1 MFHHFFFRC
10 ISKAFRSIQI
20 TKELNSIFRGV
31 RYGQSEGKWNV
42 TSCYYSLFRS
52 EAQIWPY
59 YVFQLYWS
67 NGWSALCWFF
77 SQYFFENYFNCSEWF
92 ACFSPLSMQWM
103 LFCWHF
109 PRNASQYIFVAQ
121 KFSSFIAC
129 TLLNGIFPSSST
141 SVTPHKIQ
149 WRKKM
154 ACRLNGKRMKLR
166 SWSDLECDANA
177 DEYNGRMARC
187 ISLVDQ
193 AATRTSGML
202 NATRIWKN
210 QLKWM

>member
-1 MFHHFFFRC
+1 MVGQLCAGSFLNIFSKIISIVPSGLLVFPLCRCNECCFVDIFHVMPANTF
-10 ISKAFRSIQI
+10 
-20 TKELNSIFRGV
+20 
-31 RYGQSEGKWNV
+31 
-42 TSCYYSLFRS
+42 LFPKSFHRLS
-52 EAQIWPY
+52 RAHYWT
-59 YVFQLYWS
+59 VF
-67 NGWSALCWFF
+67 
-77 SQYFFENYFNCSEWF
+77 
-92 ACFSPLSMQWM
+92 
-103 LFCWHF
+103 
-109 PRNASQYIFVAQ
+109 
-121 KFSSFIAC
+121 
-129 TLLNGIFPSSST
+129 FPSSST
-141 SVTPHKIQ
+141 SVAPHKIQ

-177 DEYNGRMARC
+177 DVYNGRMARC